1 MTERSPKASETSE
14 PSALYV
20 YAVCRA
26 DGGPVLDGV
35 SGVARDEPLRSLSF
49 GSLTAIVQTVRAAE
63 FTDEAWQERLADE
76 PELERYAR
84 AHHEVVS
91 AVAAQAPTVPLPL
104 ATLYNGE
111 DRARRVLGNESARF
125 HTALKRIAHHAEWG
139 VKVYAAAASG
149 GGAPGDDA
157 PGDDGERPAQRPGP
171 PGDRGGRPAPG
182 AGRAYLERKRNL
194 RARREQHREDSLRV
208 AETVDAQVSRIAT
221 ASRRLRPH
229 GPRTAGGDH
238 RVQVLNATYLVAEH
252 RSAELNLLARDLRER
267 TGARIELSGPWVPY
281 SFVGEV

>member
-1 MTERSPKASETSE
+1 MTERSPRASETSETSE

-26 DGGPVLDGV
+26 DGGPALDGV
-35 SGVARDEPLRSLSF
+35 SGVTRGEPLRSLSF

-149 GGAPGDDA
+149 DDA
-157 PGDDGERPAQRPGP
+157 SGGGERTAQRPNP
-171 PGDRGGRPAPG
+171 PGDRGSGPAPG
-182 AGRAYLERKRNL
+182 AGRAYLERRRNL

-229 GPRTAGGDH
+229 GPRTADGDH

-252 RSAELNLLARDLRER
+252 RSAELNMLARDLRER

>member
-1 MTERSPKASETSE
+1 MTEDSPEASGTT
-14 PSALYV
+14 ALYV

-26 DGGPVLDGV
+26 DGSPALDGV
-35 SGVARDEPLRSLSF
+35 SGVARDEPLRTLPL

-63 FTDEAWQERLADE
+63 FTDEAWQERLTDE

-104 ATLYNGE
+104 ATLYNAE
-111 DRARRVLGNESARF
+111 DRAERALGNESARF
-125 HTALKRIAHHAEWG
+125 HAALERIAHHAEWG
-139 VKVYAAAASG
+139 VKVYATGS
-149 GGAPGDDA
+149 
-157 PGDDGERPAQRPGP
+157 PGDDGGGAAQRPGP
-171 PGDRGGRPAPG
+171 PGDRGRPAPG

-194 RARREQHREDSLRV
+194 QAQRERRREESLHV
-208 AETVDAQVSRIAT
+208 AETVDSRVCRIAK

-229 GPRTAGGDH
+229 GPGAAGDH

-252 RSAELNLLARDLRER
+252 RSDELQLLAKDLRESTAPGSNSR
-267 TGARIELSGPWVPY
+267 ARGCPTPSWARCEG
-281 SFVGEV
+281 